1 MIGLGTLINVGL
13 IIAGGIVGLASGS
26 LITERI
32 REGVLKATAV
42 CILFL
47 GLGGALEQMLRVEGA
62 GIASGGTMR
71 IFISLAAG
79 ALIGEVVGIETGI
92 ERLGAWLR
100 RVSGSSGDNAFVE
113 AFVST
118 SLSVCIGAMAVV
130 GSVQDGVFG
139 NWGTL
144 ALKGSLDAIVVC
156 IMAASLGRGAIFSA
170 VPVALFQGSITLA
183 ARALQP
189 LLTEGAVDAIS
200 MVGSIMIFC
209 VGVNLIWPK
218 TFRVA
223 NMLPALVIAAALSYF

>member
-1 MIGLGTLINVGL
+1 MIGLGTLISVGL